1 MNRTSLARFILNTMC
16 WRESGTWQMSLNGES
31 ILSDML
37 LRRILV
43 LWWQRL
49 GPVHHTQGKMSHVFL
64 LHLVVRSQVK
74 PGLLHRALDIQ
85 AQKSLLSEGCF
96 LSRDNPFLSLCLPL
110 ISPTNNPAYCP
121 TNSFAGGRKHSKGR
135 MDTITLF
142 SDKKSVLVVG
152 EAQYLFVLSSCELFT
167 CQLWPI
173 SSRL

>member
-16 WRESGTWQMSLNGES
+16 WRESGTWEMSLLGES

-37 LRRILV
+37 LRRIFV
-43 LWWQRL
+43 LRWQRL
-49 GPVHHTQGKMSHVFL
+49 GSTHHTQGKLSHVFL

-85 AQKSLLSEGCF
+85 AQKNLLLEGCF
-96 LSRDNPFLSLCLPL
+96 RSRDNPFLPLCLPL

-135 MDTITLF
+135 MDTVTLF
-142 SDKKSVLVVG
+142 RDKKSVLVVD
-152 EAQYLFVLSSCELFT
+152 EVQYLFVLSFCELCT

-173 SSRL
+173 SFRL